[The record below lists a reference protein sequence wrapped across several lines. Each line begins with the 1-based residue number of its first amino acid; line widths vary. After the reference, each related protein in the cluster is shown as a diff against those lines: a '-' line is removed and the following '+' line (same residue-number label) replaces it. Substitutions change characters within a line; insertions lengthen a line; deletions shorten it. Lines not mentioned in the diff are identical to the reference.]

1 MILFY
6 YEDVDNQLIN
16 EKLVI
21 KWIKQLIKSFNFK
34 LGDINYIFCD
44 DPYILKVNK
53 EFLNHDYYTD
63 IITFDYVN
71 NNIINGDI
79 FISIDTVK
87 SNSNNFSTSFE
98 DELHRVISHGI
109 LHLIGFK
116 DKTDVQQEEMTKKEN
131 EALKMLKTIS

>member
-1 MILFY
+1 MIQFY
-6 YEDVDNQLIN
+6 FENIDNQFVNTKMI
-16 EKLVI
+16 I
-21 KWIKQLIKSFNFK
+21 KWIKLLIKKHNFK

-44 DPYILKVNK
+44 DEYILKINK

-71 NNIINGDI
+71 NKIINGDI

-87 SNSNNFSTSFE
+87 SNSQKFSTSIE
-98 DELHRVISHGI
+98 NELFRVISHGI

-116 DKTDVQQEEMTKKEN
+116 DKTDEEQEEMTVQEN
-131 EALKMLKTIS
+131 NALQMLKTIS